1 MGASDAM
8 RLMLPSRP
16 SALAAARR
24 FVDQHAVQAG
34 FSPLARDEIS
44 LAVTEA
50 VSNAVRYGSPAGEA
64 DTVEVSVMQEG
75 SRITITVRDHGRP
88 FSPPTPSLPD
98 PAAFAEHGRG
108 LFLMQQLMDE
118 VRFSRDDG
126 TVVSMTKIRQPGT
139 RAAGDGGTSPPAAP
153 QGAAPRPIGDP

>member
-1 MGASDAM
+1 MGAPDDASII
-8 RLMLPSRP
+8 LPSRA
-16 SALAAARR
+16 SALTEARR
-24 FVDQHAVQAG
+24 FVDQHAVRAG
-34 FSPLARDEIS
+34 FSAMARDEIS

-50 VSNAVRYGSPAGEA
+50 VSNAVRYGSPAGES
-64 DTVEVSVMQEG
+64 DTVELSVAEEG
-75 SRITITVRDHGRP
+75 PHLIITVRDHGQP

-126 TVVSMTKIRQPGT
+126 TVVRMTKTRQ
-139 RAAGDGGTSPPAAP
+139 S
-153 QGAAPRPIGDP
+153 